1 MADNLPKIE
10 LNTAKTVDVL
20 EKNHNTLASIDRSMD
35 KLFVSFNRFQETTK
49 EQIRANNVKDTLN
62 ADPQSKKGLGVIG
75 GAASAQAEGSTGR
88 GGMGLLG
95 GLGAL
100 GSGLGAAGLGVG
112 VAAGGIGVALFGLA
126 EVMENFDAQGVKDG
140 VETLLSIGEGYES
153 RTEFLKEGGALGL
166 ALAGIGSGLIVFSAG
181 AGASSLA
188 QFVTEDDWAS
198 KVKNN
203 VETLLSINTA
213 SVIDTVGISLTMG
226 ALGRGLLAFST
237 GATVAGLSQFVTE
250 DDWAS
255 KVKNNVESLL
265 SINTESVIDTAGIA
279 ATMGALG
286 AGLLA
291 FSVGATTTGLSQ
303 FTTDDDWADRT
314 KNSVESL
321 LSIDTKSAI
330 DTAGI
335 ALTMGAISA
344 GLVAFSAGVTAT
356 GLSQFTTED
365 DWASRVKNSVETLL
379 SIGTLGFW
387 DTAALVATMTGIGG
401 ALAVFSAGKAAEG
414 VSQGLQMFNGDQPF
428 AERVKGEVETFLS
441 IAQLDGIGADTKTF
455 VSAMTGIGA
464 GLAAFALGKGL
475 EGGASA
481 TQGIIGFF
489 GGENQGFADRIKT
502 EVSTLLSITDG
513 VSGDGATFKLAMGNI
528 SDGLMKFAGG
538 QLGSSLA
545 NVGSSVLNFLT
556 GDESPI
562 EQVLTIADKADAL
575 TRGANALGSI
585 ANNLTKFQAVN
596 FDGSNFNIKGF
607 ADDLKDAV
615 PIIEAAI
622 MGDDGGWFGTKILG
636 LASPEIDY
644 DGAKR
649 NIEMLRGSLNV
660 PVSSAVTATV
670 EQSALS
676 QGVASSSQ
684 AIIVNNNRTGDR
696 INNSTSTSAPVIVT
710 GGTDGIGM
718 RPDSS

>member
-1 MADNLPKIE
+1 
-10 LNTAKTVDVL
+10 
-20 EKNHNTLASIDRSMD
+20 
-35 KLFVSFNRFQETTK
+35 
-49 EQIRANNVKDTLN
+49 
-62 ADPQSKKGLGVIG
+62 
-75 GAASAQAEGSTGR
+75 
-88 GGMGLLG
+88 
-95 GLGAL
+95 
-100 GSGLGAAGLGVG
+100 
-112 VAAGGIGVALFGLA
+112 
-126 EVMENFDAQGVKDG
+126 
-140 VETLLSIGEGYES
+140 
-153 RTEFLKEGGALGL
+153 
-166 ALAGIGSGLIVFSAG
+166 
-181 AGASSLA
+181 
-188 QFVTEDDWAS
+188 
-198 KVKNN
+198 
-203 VETLLSINTA
+203 
-213 SVIDTVGISLTMG
+213 
-226 ALGRGLLAFST
+226 
-237 GATVAGLSQFVTE
+237 
-250 DDWAS
+250 
-255 KVKNNVESLL
+255 
-265 SINTESVIDTAGIA
+265 
-279 ATMGALG
+279 MGALG

-585 ANNLTKFQAVN
+585 ADNLTKFQAVN